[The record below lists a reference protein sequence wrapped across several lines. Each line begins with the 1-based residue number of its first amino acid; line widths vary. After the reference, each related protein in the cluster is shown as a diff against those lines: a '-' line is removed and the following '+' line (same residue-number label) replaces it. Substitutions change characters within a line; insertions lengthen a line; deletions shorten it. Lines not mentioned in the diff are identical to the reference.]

1 MKLAKALT
9 LLGLGLLAA
18 CSNNAPTRDAAP
30 VAVHLRNDG
39 ATPMECRL
47 MFGHWVDRDLGT
59 LLPGEQVTF
68 AIEQQPSD
76 GGLFV
81 MRPDGKMRMMIETIL
96 CGQYPDW
103 PGSVGQVDLAP
114 ARRKLVSEINAS
126 CMMPPEG
133 GRIACPPVTLTA
145 AP

>member
-1 MKLAKALT
+1 MKVARVLT
-9 LLGLGLLAA
+9 LLGLGLFSA
-18 CSNNAPTRDAAP
+18 CSNNAPARDAAP
-30 VAVHLRNDG
+30 VAVSLRNDG
-39 ATPMECRL
+39 TAPMECRL
-47 MFGHWVDRDLGT
+47 MFGHWVDRDLGR
-59 LLPGEQVTF
+59 LPPGGQVSF
-68 AIEQQPSD
+68 SVEQQPSD

-103 PGSVGQVDLAP
+103 PGSVGQVDLGP
-114 ARRKLVSEINAS
+114 ARRKLVSAINAS
-126 CMMPPEG
+126 CRMPPEG